1 MAGIPIPLAE
11 ALSAKG
17 VSAAEMQGYF
27 GCDVCHSPFEMKNM
41 REAAEVVSM
50 VMEQQGSILVCGD
63 YDADGLTA
71 SSILYLYFTDNGVD
85 CDVIIPT
92 RSKGYGLHADMVK
105 QAFEK
110 KFYDLVITVDCGI
123 SNRDEVAQITD
134 DLGVEVIVTDHH
146 ELPQQLPDCICVNPK
161 LGYPF
166 AGLSGA
172 GVAFKLVQALGG
184 EASRYALLAAIGTI
198 GDIMPMRDENRYI
211 VSLGL
216 QNLNHK
222 SIAKLAE
229 LSKCKTPLTA
239 NDVAMKIAPKINAA
253 GRVENPD
260 SALSVLLARDKVNS
274 AAVNKLIQ
282 LNEQR
287 KQLVEQITAQADE
300 MCDDKDVAAHRLT
313 YLYDENWST
322 GVLGIAAARYKD
334 KYNFPAAVL
343 TKEGENFVGSA
354 RGTDNVDLF
363 DVFCRAQQYLVH
375 FGGHK
380 AAVGFSVAPQ
390 NVTAL
395 KEKLSEI
402 LCELPQQSFDRQR
415 YYDADLQG
423 ITPEEAYEFTQKM
436 QPCLPQDKV
445 LFLVR
450 DSVKS
455 AKTFGK
461 GAHLSATLSGG
472 MELKG
477 FRFGK
482 YAPYLNGAYI
492 DAVVS
497 LERDEYTHAVCGMI
511 EDVQILNS
519 LCLDSQYKLNFLR
532 RFTPCSVQP
541 AEASQVIKAL
551 SGNSVLAVFDDY
563 ETYLEQSEVYPLDD
577 FFVDIFFDGGG
588 SKTVLISPVEA
599 DFGRYDKVVCFVR
612 QGTPCL
618 VPDALYVCVDPPND
632 SLYQLTLNRDI
643 CASVY
648 SRIKHKEE
656 FESIKGVYDKYLLG
670 KMSYFQYVAAL
681 RVLCE
686 LKFIEIT
693 DEYTAQT
700 LPSDKKELTQS
711 AVYRCFGE

>member
-1 MAGIPIPLAE
+1 MAGMPIPLAE

-287 KQLVEQITAQADE
+287 KQLVSYP
-300 MCDDKDVAAHRLT
+300 H
-313 YLYDENWST
+313 
-322 GVLGIAAARYKD
+322 
-334 KYNFPAAVL
+334 
-343 TKEGENFVGSA
+343 SA
-354 RGTDNVDLF
+354 
-363 DVFCRAQQYLVH
+363 
-375 FGGHK
+375 
-380 AAVGFSVAPQ
+380 P
-390 NVTAL
+390 
-395 KEKLSEI
+395 
-402 LCELPQQSFDRQR
+402 
-415 YYDADLQG
+415 
-423 ITPEEAYEFTQKM
+423 
-436 QPCLPQDKV
+436 
-445 LFLVR
+445 
-450 DSVKS
+450 
-455 AKTFGK
+455 
-461 GAHLSATLSGG
+461 
-472 MELKG
+472 
-477 FRFGK
+477 
-482 YAPYLNGAYI
+482 
-492 DAVVS
+492 
-497 LERDEYTHAVCGMI
+497 
-511 EDVQILNS
+511 
-519 LCLDSQYKLNFLR
+519 
-532 RFTPCSVQP
+532 
-541 AEASQVIKAL
+541 
-551 SGNSVLAVFDDY
+551 
-563 ETYLEQSEVYPLDD
+563 
-577 FFVDIFFDGGG
+577 
-588 SKTVLISPVEA
+588 
-599 DFGRYDKVVCFVR
+599 
-612 QGTPCL
+612 
-618 VPDALYVCVDPPND
+618 
-632 SLYQLTLNRDI
+632 
-643 CASVY
+643 
-648 SRIKHKEE
+648 
-656 FESIKGVYDKYLLG
+656 
-670 KMSYFQYVAAL
+670 
-681 RVLCE
+681 
-686 LKFIEIT
+686 
-693 DEYTAQT
+693 
-700 LPSDKKELTQS
+700 
-711 AVYRCFGE
+711 